1 MNSRPNLPL
10 PNGNRTTPRPSAGG
24 PSPAELLAKMP
35 RKPLNPEQQLAA
47 LDKVQAQAT
56 QRIKLGQQLF
66 KAAEARLTQQQDV
79 LDKIR
84 NQQQDLRDQ
93 VQEDVAKSLQTY
105 DQWMGKI
112 DESFT
117 TAIREVTER
126 LGRLEVEQQNTRE
139 EMQAMVA
146 RASALMEQTQRLLMD
161 AFGDQAELA
170 EMVDDQEAF
179 EQIEPTALE
188 SAIAGQYAG
197 QYAEQYDEEYIEDE
211 SDAVPMVDAP
221 AAIPLMLHEEVMEID
236 EQEDVF
242 GQVLKRLRDADA
254 EQDAEDQAAA

>member
-1 MNSRPNLPL
+1 MNNRPNTPS
-10 PNGNRTTPRPSAGG
+10 PNVLRSSAAASVAG

-35 RKPLNPEQQLAA
+35 RKPLTPEQQLAA

-84 NQQQDLRDQ
+84 NQQQDLREQ
-93 VQEDVAKSLQTY
+93 VQQDVAKSLQTY

-117 TAIREVTER
+117 GAIRDVTAR
-126 LGRLEVEQQNTRE
+126 LNELEAQQHSARE

-161 AFGDQAELA
+161 ALGQEVEEIELPT
-170 EMVDDQEAF
+170 VSEAHLAV
-179 EQIEPTALE
+179 EPTELE
-188 SAIAGQYAG
+188 ASVMGQYA
-197 QYAEQYDEEYIEDE
+197 QDLPEVQDEVADEHTGPLKMTGEVIDLDDED
-211 SDAVPMVDAP
+211 
-221 AAIPLMLHEEVMEID
+221 
-236 EQEDVF
+236 DVF

-254 EQDAEDQAAA
+254 EQDGEEHAAA